1 MTNNT
6 TQAGTPAQTKTPATQ
21 SILKYVAWCKE
32 QGKRPQD
39 AQSLQEYSIK
49 DQKGS
54 FELMPKFSNVKSF
67 YNKANI
73 TQNGAILTLKSYNT
87 NILNYNIVTKQII
100 WLCNEKWA
108 YTLTTN
114 RHINEFLQQNN
125 QPTLTKKEILK
136 LAGVA

>member
-6 TQAGTPAQTKTPATQ
+6 TQAETSAQTNTPAQK